1 MLFYIISLGSIIVGS
16 LGAISS
22 SNIKNFIAFTSINN
36 LGFLMMGFST
46 ISWFAQYIS
55 FLFFIIYFFNIIFF
69 LIPILII
76 RSYKRNVFKISDNIF
91 FSKFNNFLIYNKNIF
106 LRFFFLVAFL
116 SITGLPPFAS
126 FVVKLNLLTEVF
138 ICGNYFMV
146 FCAVLTT
153 FVSIFYYFK
162 LIIFLMESKF
172 TNR

>member
-1 MLFYIISLGSIIVGS
+1 MLFYIISLGSIVVGS
-16 LGAISS
+16 LGDISS

-91 FSKFNNFLIYNKNIF
+91 F
-106 LRFFFLVAFL
+106 L
-116 SITGLPPFAS
+116 S
-126 FVVKLNLLTEVF
+126 
-138 ICGNYFMV
+138 
-146 FCAVLTT
+146 
-153 FVSIFYYFK
+153 
-162 LIIFLMESKF
+162 LIIF
-172 TNR
+172 